1 MRDKTKNQFSTNS
14 RINGVQKSGFSE
26 IPKKKNEQYKKRIVR
41 FFLQFLNLNDF
52 CLDLTNDK
60 R

>member
-26 IPKKKNEQYKKRIVR
+26 IPKKNEQYKKRIVR
-41 FFLQFLNLNDF
+41 FFLQFLKP
-52 CLDLTNDK
+52 K
-60 R
+60 RLLSRPH

>member
-26 IPKKKNEQYKKRIVR
+26 IPKKKKNEQYKKRIVR
-41 FFLQFLNLNDF
+41 FFLQFLKP
-52 CLDLTNDK
+52 K
-60 R
+60 RLLSRPH